1 MTSKPGRNDSCPCGS
16 GLKYKHCCLKKK
28 RAENNS
34 ATANTQNPVSG
45 LPNTGMSYP
54 ENFNE
59 YIIQH
64 AAEFEAFK
72 KSFLEKGLDIDALM
86 DKLWSRDKLKKMST
100 NDIIVKLGSMN
111 INFDIDQFKKQVEGY
126 VCACDLAED
135 HYYDD
140 IVLVNNLD
148 EDFVWL
154 AIVELWSRI
163 MPDCLNKEM
172 IDDMMQEG
180 YVCLEKRIVDEAME
194 KWDNAWN
201 MIKDIV
207 PSDITSVEV
216 ADEFIP
222 MMQCIFNWCQDFEM
236 ELYNAGLG
244 NSAYFTK
251 RIQFSHDLCQTFP
264 DSDNSIIHNMLRAE
278 AESYASLGDITTADR
293 LFKELIERFPY
304 NVWGYIGWGDMY
316 AFKLGVPEDS
326 DKAREIYNRALLECD
341 CEIDV
346 VEERLA
352 SLEKDIRNCNEIT

>member
-16 GLKYKHCCLKKK
+16 GLKYKRCCLKIN
-28 RAENNS
+28 RAKNNP

-45 LPNTGMSYP
+45 LPHTDMPYP
-54 ENFNE
+54 TNFNK
-59 YIIQH
+59 YIIEH
-64 AAEFEAFK
+64 ATEFEAFK
-72 KSFLEKGLDIDALM
+72 KSFLNKGVDIDTLM
-86 DKLWSRDKLKKMST
+86 DQLWTRDKLKKMST
-100 NDIIVKLGSMN
+100 SDIIAKLSTMS

-126 VCACDLAED
+126 VCVSDLAED

-140 IVLVNNLD
+140 MVLVDRMD

-154 AIVELWSRI
+154 AILELWIRI
-163 MPDCLNKEM
+163 MPDCYNLEM

-180 YVCLEKRIVDEAME
+180 YECLERRAVDEAME
-194 KWDNAWN
+194 MWDNAWN

-207 PSDITSVEV
+207 PSDITSVKD

-222 MMQCIFNWCQDFEM
+222 MTQCIFNWCQDFKM
-236 ELYNAGLG
+236 ELHNAGLG

-251 RIQFSHDLCQTFP
+251 RIQFCHDLCQTFP
-264 DSDNSIIHNMLRAE
+264 DSDNSIIHNMLKGE
-278 AESYASLGDITTADR
+278 AESYASLGDVTTADR

-316 AFKLGVPEDS
+316 AFKLGVLKDYE
-326 DKAREIYNRALLECD
+326 KAREIYNRALLKCD

-346 VEERLA
+346 VKDRLA
-352 SLEKDIRNCNEIT
+352 SLEKDMSELL